1 MASINIGKDIE
12 LGFITGITI
21 KEPIVVTP
29 TEDTFIVTEV
39 AEDNL
44 VTEVAEDLLIT

>member
-12 LGFITGITI
+12 LGVISGII
-21 KEPIVVTP
+21 VQNPIVVTP

>member
-1 MASINIGKDIE
+1 MANINISKDIE
-12 LGFITGITI
+12 LGFISGIVYS
-21 KEPIVVTP
+21 EPLVVIP
-29 TEDTFIVTEV
+29 SVEEFIVTEV

>member
-29 TEDTFIVTEV
+29 TEDFIVTEV

-44 VTEVAEDLLIT
+44 VTEVAEDLLTT

>member
-1 MASINIGKDIE
+1 MAEVQISKGIE
-12 LGFITGITI
+12 LGASTGITYL
-21 KEPIVVTP
+21 EPLIVVP
-29 TEDTFIVTEV
+29 SVDTFIVTEV